1 MDFKSF
7 VVICML
13 GFTPFCSA
21 AQGNSKI
28 EKRDTSNGL
37 SIKLMKK
44 VFLKSFLLIIIL
56 DSKKPLELA
65 LIQFLRLQTDIYI
78 SVLQAKD
85 YLKYRQQ
92 IKKQKTTVIIK
103 KSQALVG
110 TMFFVSQKISAELY
124 GLEQDKEASHN
135 TIQKGKNSNKYNIT
149 LQTQLLLVIIM
160 SLQHQVYRLVRRR
173 VGLI

>member
-21 AQGNSKI
+21 AKGNSKI

-85 YLKYRQQ
+85 YLKYRQ
-92 IKKQKTTVIIK
+92 
-103 KSQALVG
+103 
-110 TMFFVSQKISAELY
+110 
-124 GLEQDKEASHN
+124 
-135 TIQKGKNSNKYNIT
+135 
-149 LQTQLLLVIIM
+149 
-160 SLQHQVYRLVRRR
+160 
-173 VGLI
+173 